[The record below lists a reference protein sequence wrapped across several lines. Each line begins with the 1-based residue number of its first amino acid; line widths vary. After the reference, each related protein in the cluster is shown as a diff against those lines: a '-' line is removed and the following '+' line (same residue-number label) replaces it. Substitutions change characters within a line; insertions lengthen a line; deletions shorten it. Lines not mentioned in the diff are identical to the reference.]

1 MMQNLKL
8 LEELLDELVLE
19 AVRTGVPKAHLACIY
34 DVKNKTIPAI
44 RNSKTIRRYKT
55 GEKIE

>member
-1 MMQNLKL
+1 MNNLKL

-19 AVRTGVPKAHLACIY
+19 AVRKGVPKAHLACIY

-44 RNSKTIRRYKT
+44 RNTTTVRRYKT

>member
-1 MMQNLKL
+1 MYNLKL
-8 LEELLDELVLE
+8 LEELLDELILE
-19 AVRTGVPKAHLACIY
+19 AVRKGVPKAHLACIY

-44 RNSKTIRRYKT
+44 QNAKTIRRYKT

>member
-1 MMQNLKL
+1 MNNLKL

-19 AVRTGVPKAHLACIY
+19 AVRKGVPKAHLACIY

-44 RNSKTIRRYKT
+44 RNTTTARRYKT

>member
-8 LEELLDELVLE
+8 LEELLDDLVLE
-19 AVRTGVPKAHLACIY
+19 AVRKGVPKAHLACIY

-44 RNSKTIRRYKT
+44 RNSTPTRRYKT